1 MRMRWSSRPRAG
13 VEPLPHYSI
22 CPAVLEARRKWMDP
36 EVREQCPVCD
46 GGIALVS
53 FPGYSFLCIRQ
64 IMRQKVVGEGKG
76 EESGNKAT
84 GTLQQK
90 AQRVWGGGGAV
101 YLYSKSL
108 EEML

>member
-1 MRMRWSSRPRAG
+1 
-13 VEPLPHYSI
+13 
-22 CPAVLEARRKWMDP
+22 MDP

-90 AQRVWGGGGAV
+90 AQRVWGGEAV
-101 YLYSKSL
+101 HLYSD
-108 EEML
+108 

>member
-1 MRMRWSSRPRAG
+1 
-13 VEPLPHYSI
+13 
-22 CPAVLEARRKWMDP
+22 MDP

-76 EESGNKAT
+76 RSLETRQLGPCSRRSRGS
-84 GTLQQK
+84 
-90 AQRVWGGGGAV
+90 GGGEAV